1 MNNVKTREDDY
12 TLIKT
17 YKNLPS
23 AKNILHNLKLRVK
36 GNRNV
41 LTGTEEEIIKALEDI
56 INTYKLCLTTSGV
69 KLEPKVGAAERSDGT
84 ETK

>member
-56 INTYKLCLTTSGV
+56 INTYKL
-69 KLEPKVGAAERSDGT
+69 KLEP

>member
-69 KLEPKVGAAERSDGT
+69 DARNECIS
-84 ETK
+84 